1 MQTRSGNV
9 YRYDVARPTLEKKVE
24 QPKVAPKVEKR
35 VEPKVEKRVEP
46 KVEVKVEPKVE
57 VKIESTLNS
66 ARKFAS
72 AREFARRPS
81 GFIIPPSRISDE
93 LAKFLNVPAGTLLAR
108 TQVSKLINEYIRNNN
123 LQSVND
129 NRVINVDAKLRKLLN
144 AKPTDEVTYFNLQRF
159 MKPHFTRD

>member
-35 VEPKVEKRVEP
+35 VEPKVE
-46 KVEVKVEPKVE
+46 VKVEPKVE
-57 VKIESTLNS
+57 VKIESTVNS

-72 AREFARRPS
+72 ARKFSRRPC
-81 GFIIPPSRISDE
+81 GFIIPSRISDE

-123 LQSVND
+123 LQSVN
-129 NRVINVDAKLRKLLN
+129 NSRVINVDAKLRKLLN

>member
-9 YRYDVARPTLEKKVE
+9 YKYNVSRPTLEKKVE
-24 QPKVAPKVEKR
+24 RR

-72 AREFARRPS
+72 AREFDRRPS
-81 GFIIPPSRISDE
+81 GFVTPTRISDE
-93 LAKFLNVPAGTLLAR
+93 LAKFLNVPVGTMMAR
-108 TQVSKLINEYIRNNN
+108 TQVSKLINGYIRVNHLQDANNG
-123 LQSVND
+123 
-129 NRVINVDAKLRKLLN
+129 RVINVDTKLRKLLN
-144 AKPTDEVTYFNLQRF
+144 VNPTDEVTYFNLQKY
-159 MKPHFTRD
+159 MKRHFARD